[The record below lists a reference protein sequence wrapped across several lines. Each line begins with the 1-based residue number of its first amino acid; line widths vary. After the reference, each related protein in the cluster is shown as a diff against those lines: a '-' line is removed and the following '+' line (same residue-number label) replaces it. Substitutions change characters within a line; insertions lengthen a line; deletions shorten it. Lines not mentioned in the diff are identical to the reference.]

1 MNVLGLITMFG
12 SFQHSNLRIEV
23 PATQQA
29 LQDSLLQS
37 AHLRQWL
44 FPQRLS
50 DGLTEQ
56 LYPGLVFTSW
66 IGPIPIQHHVE
77 QAEEQT
83 LRLLLSQG
91 IDGFH
96 EWRWGEGWVQS
107 QIEGISLLP
116 LHLGQTFALM
126 RLRQFLTASNS

>member
-1 MNVLGLITMFG
+1 MFG
-12 SFQHSNLRIEV
+12 SFQQSCLRIEV
-23 PATQQA
+23 PVSEQA
-29 LQDSLLQS
+29 LRDSLLRS
-37 AHLRQWL
+37 ASLRQWL

-50 DGLTEQ
+50 NGVPENLHTGLT
-56 LYPGLVFTSW
+56 FTSW
-66 IGPIPIQHHVE
+66 VGAIPIQHNV
-77 QAEEQT
+77 QQT
-83 LRLLLSQG
+83 GENSLCLLLSQG

-126 RLRQFLTASNS
+126 RLRHFLITSNPQPN